1 MARRSSNLRFQP
13 SGGTRAPQVPVG
25 KKQRLAIERQA
36 GDGRGIAFDSG
47 RTWFVSGALPGEQVE
62 ARVLSARSQTVEA
75 RVERIIEASAA
86 RRDAHCA
93 HADRCGGCSLQHMP
107 HADQLA
113 LKQRTLAEQ
122 LSRLGG
128 VQPQEW
134 AEPLTG
140 PEFGYRRRARI
151 AVRWDGKNRQL
162 HVGFRAE
169 ASQDIVAIDDCPVLV
184 QPLQPILKALPTLL
198 RSLEKPQALGHV
210 ELFSGTAEALLLRHT
225 APLTDNDL
233 LRLRTFCSEHAAQLW
248 LQGEGQPEADQASA
262 ELGFELAH
270 WQLRLAYRPGDFVQ
284 VNGLV
289 NEAMVIQ
296 ALDWLAVQPG
306 ERVLDL
312 FCGLGNFAL
321 PLARQAAEV
330 VAVEG
335 VEAMVA
341 RAAANAQDNGL
352 SNAHFFRA
360 DLSNPLASEV
370 WAGEGFD
377 AVLLDPPRDGALE
390 VVRGMSALGAR
401 RLVYVS
407 CNPTTL
413 ARDAAELQQQGY
425 RLRRAGILDMF
436 PQTAHVEAMALFE
449 KTEAQASA

>member
-1 MARRSSNLRFQP
+1 MARRSSTLRFQP
-13 SGGTRAPQVPVG
+13 SGGARAPQVPVG
-25 KKQRLAIERQA
+25 KKQKLSIERLA
-36 GDGRGIAFDSG
+36 GDGRGIAFEGG
-47 RTWFVSGALPGEQVE
+47 RTWFVSGALAGEQVE
-62 ARVLSARSQTVEA
+62 ARVLGARSQTVEA
-75 RVERIIEASAA
+75 RAERIITASSERREAPC
-86 RRDAHCA
+86 R
-93 HADRCGGCSLQHMP
+93 HADRCGGCNLQHMP

-134 AEPLTG
+134 APPLTG
-140 PEFGYRRRARI
+140 PEFAYRRRARI
-151 AVRWDGKNRQL
+151 AVRWDAKARQL

-184 QPLQPILKALPTLL
+184 QPLQPILKALPALL

-225 APLTDNDL
+225 APLTEHDL
-233 LRLRTFCSEHAAQLW
+233 LRLRAFCVEHAAQLW
-248 LQGEGQPEADQASA
+248 LHGDGQPQADDASA

-289 NEAMVIQ
+289 NEAMVVQ
-296 ALDWLAVQPG
+296 ALDWLAMQPR

-321 PLARQAAEV
+321 PLARKAAEV

-335 VEAMVA
+335 VDVMVA
-341 RAAANAQDNGL
+341 RAVANAQNNGL
-352 SNAHFFRA
+352 GNAHFFRA
-360 DLSNPLASEV
+360 DLSNPLADET
-370 WAGEGFD
+370 WAREGFD

-390 VVRGMSALGAR
+390 VVRGMSGLGAR

-449 KTEAQASA
+449 KAEA